1 MLFAQEAKKRGC
13 SVTAIAVRGNTKSAL
28 QRYVDKLYW
37 IKVTEFKRIASIFKE
52 ENISK
57 VAMAGQINPYLLF
70 NPQVMQNPEVRDFF
84 GGLEDRRA
92 DTVFRAFAARLQEA
106 GLTLLDS
113 TSYLSNHLPK
123 EGVLSKRE
131 PSPEEYADIRLG
143 FKIARH
149 LGALDIGQSVCVKNG
164 VILAV
169 ESVEGTD
176 NAIRRASS
184 LAKSA
189 IVLVKTSKPSQDMR
203 FDVPVAGL
211 GTIRRLPKGSCLSIE
226 AGKTLFLDKEEALR
240 LADKKA
246 IAIVASA

>member
-13 SVTAIAVRGNTKSAL
+13 GVTAIAVRGNTKRAIL
-28 QRYVDKLYW
+28 RYVDKLYW
-37 IKVTEFKRIASIFKE
+37 IKVTEFNRIISIFKE

-57 VAMAGQINPYLLF
+57 AAMAGQINPYLLF
-70 NPQVMQNPEVRDFF
+70 NPQVMQNPEVRAFF
-84 GGLEDRRA
+84 GQLDDRRA

-106 GLTLLDS
+106 GLTLVDS
-113 TSYLSNHLPK
+113 TSYLSSHLPG
-123 EGVLSKRE
+123 EGILSKRE
-131 PSPEEYADIRLG
+131 PSPDEYADIRLG

-176 NAIRRASS
+176 NTIRRASS

-189 IVLVKTSKPSQDMR
+189 IVLVKASKPSQDMR

-226 AGKTLFLDKEEALR
+226 AGKTLFLDKEEAIK
-240 LADKKA
+240 LADKKGIA
-246 IAIVASA
+246 IAASA